1 MRRLTPHTTA
11 VLVAALTVAGCGGS
25 TTHTTTAAST
35 PPTTTA
41 SRQATPTV
49 LEQAVRNALNMNG
62 RLSLYVLRSNK
73 IPSWASQST
82 GGPALAGLAASASTR
97 QKQRV
102 HVRSLSEHF
111 QVLAI
116 HLAPSYTL
124 ATATVQDRQRV
135 VLYTRG
141 RHARTTTVNER
152 DRVVL
157 HRGGQA
163 ARFIVWEVQPE

>member
-1 MRRLTPHTTA
+1 MRRLAPQTMA
-11 VLVAALTVAGCGGS
+11 VLVAALAVAGCGGS
-25 TTHTTTAAST
+25 TTHTTAAST
-35 PPTTTA
+35 QPTTTA
-41 SRQATPTV
+41 SQQAMPTV

-97 QKQRV
+97 HKQGV

-116 HLAPSYTL
+116 HLEPSYTL